1 MYHVYVSCVHLW
13 HVHEYVCGVFV
24 CGHVSVCVYVHASRC
39 MLCTKRK
46 MHCHAQLLI
55 ANCMDK
61 LNIRKDEEA
70 VNKNYLELMKKILP
84 HASLA

>member
-1 MYHVYVSCVHLW
+1 
-13 HVHEYVCGVFV
+13 
-24 CGHVSVCVYVHASRC
+24 
-39 MLCTKRK
+39 

-70 VNKNYLELMKKILP
+70 VNKNYLELMKKNLP